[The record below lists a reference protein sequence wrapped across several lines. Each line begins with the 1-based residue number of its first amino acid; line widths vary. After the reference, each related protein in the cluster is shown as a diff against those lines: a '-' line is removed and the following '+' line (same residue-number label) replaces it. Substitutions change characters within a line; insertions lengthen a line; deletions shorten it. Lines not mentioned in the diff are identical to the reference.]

1 MGKYLSHTETLYS
14 GTAAATG
21 NTQATPKVSKYSEEG
36 TFFLD
41 VTAASG
47 TDETLD
53 VTLQIYDSI
62 GENWHTLATFDQK
75 TTTGTDV
82 GYVEYGLGTKLAVL
96 YTIGGTDPSF
106 TFSVSVLLKDRL

>member
-1 MGKYLSHTETLYS
+1 MGKYLSHVETMFN
-14 GTAAATG
+14 GTATSTG
-21 NTQATPKVSKYSEEG
+21 NTQATPTGSKYSEEAV
-36 TFFLD
+36 FFLD

-53 VTLQIYDSI
+53 VTIHTYDEI
-62 GENWHTLATFDQK
+62 GGNWHLLATFDQK

-82 GYVEYGLGTKLAVL
+82 GYVQYGLGTKLSAT

-106 TFSVSVLLKDRL
+106 TFSLAVSLKDRL